1 MLSWSSLAVFV
12 SIVLVIVVTPGPNTL
27 YIVARSL
34 HGGYYAGLASCL
46 GILLA
51 TATHIVAA
59 SVGLTALLSSSPLI
73 FNIIKY
79 AGALYLIWVGVRTIT
94 SKHNSETTVQT
105 ERTKVGAIVYQ
116 GFVINLLNPKT
127 ALFFLAFL
135 PQFVNTSVGRV
146 KEQIILLGV
155 ILAILGT
162 ISDSLYALVAGR
174 ARRWLQKNFLFVR
187 SLRYVSASIYIGLGL
202 FAAVKTI

>member
-1 MLSWSSLAVFV
+1 MLSWSSLAIFV
-12 SIVLVIVVTPGPNTL
+12 SIVLVIVVTPGPNSL

-46 GILLA
+46 GIFVA
-51 TATHIVAA
+51 TLTHIVAA
-59 SVGLTALLSSSPLI
+59 SVGLTALLSSSPVI
-73 FNIIKY
+73 FNLIKST
-79 AGALYLIWVGVRTIT
+79 GAIYLIWVGLRTIT
-94 SKHNSETTVQT
+94 AKDNSETDQT
-105 ERTKVGAIVYQ
+105 EKIKLAATIYQ

-135 PQFVNTSVGRV
+135 PQFVNTSTGRV

-162 ISDSLYALVAGR
+162 TSDSLYALAAGR

-187 SLRYVSASIYIGLGL
+187 SLRYVSASVYIGLGL